1 MGPYVSYPQAN
12 GENYNRKGIDG
23 KQARYGIIPGMTDLW
38 SHPAL
43 FLGRAITLVIALSF
57 HEFAHAFAA
66 YRLGDTTAQRAGR
79 LTLNPLAHLDPFGS
93 LMMLLIGFGWAKP
106 VPVNPYNLRGNKL
119 RGLALT
125 AGAGPLSNILQAFVF
140 ALPFRFGLLDFDLG
154 AINAST
160 ASTSQPLPSLE
171 LVLSL
176 MVWIN
181 LLLAVFNM
189 LPLGPLDG
197 MKVLLGVLPEQ
208 LAFRLEPLAQYG
220 SWLLMA
226 LMVLGGGYLLTWL
239 IYPPAM
245 NMLEQLI
252 SRPW

>member
-1 MGPYVSYPQAN
+1 
-12 GENYNRKGIDG
+12 
-23 KQARYGIIPGMTDLW
+23 MTYLF

-43 FLGRAITLVIALSF
+43 FLGRAITLVVALSF
-57 HEFAHAFAA
+57 HEFAHAYAA

-93 LMMLLIGFGWAKP
+93 LMMLLVGFGWAKP
-106 VPVNPYNLRGNKL
+106 VPINPYNLRGNKL
-119 RGLALT
+119 RGMAIT
-125 AGAGPLSNILQAFVF
+125 AAAGPLSNILQAFVF
-140 ALPFRFGLLDFDLG
+140 ALPFRFGLLNFDWG
-154 AINAST
+154 AIYMST
-160 ASTSQPLPSLE
+160 PGSSQLFPSVE

-176 MVWIN
+176 LVWIN

-189 LPLGPLDG
+189 IPLGPLDG
-197 MKVLLGVLPEQ
+197 MKVLLGVLPQE

-226 LMVLGGGYLLTWL
+226 LIVLGGGYLLTWL
-239 IYPPAM
+239 IYPPAL

>member
-1 MGPYVSYPQAN
+1 MTYLLSY
-12 GENYNRKGIDG
+12 
-23 KQARYGIIPGMTDLW
+23 
-38 SHPAL
+38 PAL
-43 FLGRAITLVIALSF
+43 FLGRVIALVVALSF

-93 LMMLLIGFGWAKP
+93 LMMLLVGFGWAKP

-119 RGLALT
+119 RGMAIT
-125 AGAGPLSNILQAFVF
+125 AAAGPLSNILQAFVF
-140 ALPFRFGLLDFDLG
+140 ALPFRFGLLDFEWGSIYWGTLDSG
-154 AINAST
+154 
-160 ASTSQPLPSLE
+160 QFLPSPE

-176 MVWIN
+176 LVWIN

-189 LPLGPLDG
+189 IPLGPLDG
-197 MKVLLGVLPEQ
+197 MKVLLGVLPQQ

-226 LMVLGGGYLLTWL
+226 LMVLGNGFLLTSM
-239 IYPPAM
+239 IYPPAL

-252 SRPW
+252 SRLW